1 MPKQLYN
8 IDQVSEI
15 TGLSIQ
21 TIYRRT
27 RLKTFPEPEEITS
40 ISPSQQKYKKKK
52 HWSKTEINKWVKA
65 NVKPDEEKIVKL
77 EPKEQAKAEADDAM
91 VLGAMLDDMSNDAES
106 FFEKHKWTIYAVAAG
121 VAVVVIASW
130 LT

>member
-1 MPKQLYN
+1 MAKQYLK
-8 IDQVSEI
+8 IDQVAEI
-15 TGLSIQ
+15 TGLSVQ
-21 TIYRRT
+21 TIYRRS
-27 RLKTFPEPEEITS
+27 RLKTFPEPEKIEG
-40 ISPSQQKYKKKK
+40 QKGGKQ
-52 HWSKTEINKWVKA
+52 WVRTDVTKWVKA

-91 VLGAMLDDMSNDAES
+91 VLGAMLDDMSDDAES

-121 VAVVVIASW
+121 MAVVVIASW

>member
-1 MPKQLYN
+1 MAKQYLK
-8 IDQVSEI
+8 IDQVAEI
-15 TGLSIQ
+15 TGLSVQ
-21 TIYRRT
+21 TIYRRS
-27 RLKTFPEPEEITS
+27 RLKTFPEPEKIEG
-40 ISPSQQKYKKKK
+40 QKGGKQ
-52 HWSKTEINKWVKA
+52 WVRTDVTKWVKA

-91 VLGAMLDDMSNDAES
+91 VLGAMLEDMSDDAES

>member
-1 MPKQLYN
+1 MAKQYLK
-8 IDQVSEI
+8 IDQVAEI
-15 TGLSIQ
+15 TGLSVQ
-21 TIYRRT
+21 TIYRRS
-27 RLKTFPEPEEITS
+27 RLKTFPEPEKIEG
-40 ISPSQQKYKKKK
+40 QKGGKQ
-52 HWSKTEINKWVKA
+52 WVRTDVTKWVKA
-65 NVKPDEEKIVKL
+65 NIKTDEEKIVKL

-91 VLGAMLDDMSNDAES
+91 VLGAMLDDMSDDAES

>member
-1 MPKQLYN
+1 MAKQYLK
-8 IDQVSEI
+8 IDQVAEI
-15 TGLSIQ
+15 TGLSVQ
-21 TIYRRT
+21 TIYRRS
-27 RLKTFPEPEEITS
+27 RLKTFPEPEKIEG
-40 ISPSQQKYKKKK
+40 QKGGKQ
-52 HWSKTEINKWVKA
+52 WVRTDVTKWVKA

-91 VLGAMLDDMSNDAES
+91 VLGAMLDDMSDDAES

-121 VAVVVIASW
+121 MAVIIVASW

>member
-1 MPKQLYN
+1 MAKQYLK
-8 IDQVSEI
+8 IDQVAEI
-15 TGLSIQ
+15 TGLSVQ
-21 TIYRRT
+21 TIYRRS
-27 RLKTFPEPEEITS
+27 RLKTFPEPEKIEG
-40 ISPSQQKYKKKK
+40 QKGGKQ
-52 HWSKTEINKWVKA
+52 WVRTDVTKWVKA
-65 NVKPDEEKIVKL
+65 NVKTDEEKIVKL

-91 VLGAMLDDMSNDAES
+91 VLGAMLDDMSDDAES

>member
-1 MPKQLYN
+1 MAKQYLK
-8 IDQVSEI
+8 IDQVAEI
-15 TGLSIQ
+15 TGLSVQ
-21 TIYRRT
+21 TIYRRS
-27 RLKTFPEPEEITS
+27 RLKTFPEPEKIEG
-40 ISPSQQKYKKKK
+40 QKGGKQ
-52 HWSKTEINKWVKA
+52 WVRTDVTKWAKA
-65 NVKPDEEKIVKL
+65 NAKPDEEKIVKL

-91 VLGAMLDDMSNDAES
+91 VLGAMLDDMSDDAES

>member
-1 MPKQLYN
+1 MAKQYLK
-8 IDQVSEI
+8 IDQVAEI
-15 TGLSIQ
+15 TGLSVQ
-21 TIYRRT
+21 TIYRRS
-27 RLKTFPEPEEITS
+27 RLKTFPEPEKIEG
-40 ISPSQQKYKKKK
+40 QKGGKQ
-52 HWSKTEINKWVKA
+52 WVRTDVTKWVKA
-65 NVKPDEEKIVKL
+65 NVKTDEEKIVKL

>member
-1 MPKQLYN
+1 MAKQYLK
-8 IDQVSEI
+8 IDQVAEI
-15 TGLSIQ
+15 TGLSVQ
-21 TIYRRT
+21 TIYRRS
-27 RLKTFPEPEEITS
+27 RLKTFPEPEKIEG
-40 ISPSQQKYKKKK
+40 QKGGKQ
-52 HWSKTEINKWVKA
+52 WVKTDVTKWVKA

-91 VLGAMLDDMSNDAES
+91 VLGAMLDDMSDDAES

>member
-1 MPKQLYN
+1 MAKQYLK
-8 IDQVSEI
+8 IDQVVEL
-15 TGLSIQ
+15 TGLSQQ
-21 TIYRRT
+21 TIYRRS
-27 RLKTFPEPEEITS
+27 RLKTFPEPEKIEG
-40 ISPSQQKYKKKK
+40 QKGGKQ
-52 HWSKTEINKWVKA
+52 WVKTDVTKWVKA

-91 VLGAMLDDMSNDAES
+91 VLGAMLDDMSDDAES

>member
-1 MPKQLYN
+1 MAKQYLK
-8 IDQVSEI
+8 IDQVAEI
-15 TGLSIQ
+15 TGLSVQ
-21 TIYRRT
+21 TIYRRS
-27 RLKTFPEPEEITS
+27 RLKTFPEPEKIEG
-40 ISPSQQKYKKKK
+40 QKGGKQ
-52 HWSKTEINKWVKA
+52 WVRTDVTKWVKA
-65 NVKPDEEKIVKL
+65 NAKPDEEKIVKL

-91 VLGAMLDDMSNDAES
+91 VLGAMLDDMSDDAES

>member
-1 MPKQLYN
+1 MAKQYLK
-8 IDQVSEI
+8 IEQVAEI
-15 TGLSIQ
+15 TGLSVQ
-21 TIYRRT
+21 TIYRRS
-27 RLKTFPEPEEITS
+27 RLKTFPEPEKIEG
-40 ISPSQQKYKKKK
+40 QKGGKQ
-52 HWSKTEINKWVKA
+52 WAKTDVTKWVKA

-91 VLGAMLDDMSNDAES
+91 VLGAMLDDMSDDAES

-121 VAVVVIASW
+121 MAVVVIASW